1 MTKTQNYT
9 LGLDMGT
16 NFIGW
21 TVVVHDDNLRPSGLV
36 SRDTHIFQK
45 AVDAKSRIPKIR
57 HTVLHAGL
65 WQDERWGVSLSS
77 HRFPFL
83 VIGCIVLNQIVQCH
97 LL

>member
-1 MTKTQNYT
+1 MTKIQNYT

-57 HTVLHAGL
+57 HAVLARRLVARRKMGRIAL
-65 WQDERWGVSLSS
+65 LS
-77 HRFPFL
+77 
-83 VIGCIVLNQIVQCH
+83 
-97 LL
+97 